1 MVSEEKSIQK
11 AGSLDSLKSYQ
22 GSGRHNK
29 NMKKFIKM
37 GSNSSVLLL
46 SLIDDI
52 LDLSKMER
60 GTFTVNYSEFV
71 LEEVIKECYDIFY
84 FQWALKK
91 INLEF
96 SVPRAVKGLLVYSD
110 SGRIRQAM
118 LNLLS
123 NSFKFTFEGG
133 IKIGIKICTKEEKRF
148 MCLSVEDTGIGIKDV
163 DQKKLFKLFGMIAN
177 KKLKNISGSGIGL
190 TVTRKYIEHL
200 DGEINLKSEFGKGTK
215 VEIFLPLIKLPS
227 EIEKR
232 LETCNL
238 PSVGTEQLVESD
250 SCLEL
255 LLNQKYS
262 KESNATKFICN

>member
-1 MVSEEKSIQK
+1 
-11 AGSLDSLKSYQ
+11 
-22 GSGRHNK
+22 
-29 NMKKFIKM
+29 
-37 GSNSSVLLL
+37 
-46 SLIDDI
+46 
-52 LDLSKMER
+52 
-60 GTFTVNYSEFV
+60 
-71 LEEVIKECYDIFY
+71 
-84 FQWALKK
+84 
-91 INLEF
+91 
-96 SVPRAVKGLLVYSD
+96 
-110 SGRIRQAM
+110 M

-250 SCLEL
+250 SYLEL
-255 LLNQKYS
+255 LLNQRYS
-262 KESNATKFICN
+262 KESNAAKFICN